1 MKGVENFKKV
11 GMKMLFGKNKKGLLR
26 KEYDES
32 LLELMY
38 KTKDEWEYKKDIEDS
53 VFDKDGLLFAQTKLA
68 EAKYFYLF
76 KEARIRKLKST
87 KVR

>member
-1 MKGVENFKKV
+1 MI
-11 GMKMLFGKNKKGLLR
+11 FGRKKGALR
-26 KEYDES
+26 KEYDEE
-32 LLELMY
+32 LLDLMY
-38 KTKDEWEYKKDIEDS
+38 RTKDEWEYKKGIEES

-76 KEARIRKLKST
+76 KEARIREIKST

>member
-1 MKGVENFKKV
+1 
-11 GMKMLFGKNKKGLLR
+11 
-26 KEYDES
+26 
-32 LLELMY
+32 MY

>member
-1 MKGVENFKKV
+1 MV
-11 GMKMLFGKNKKGLLR
+11 FGRRKKGLLR
-26 KEYDES
+26 KEYDEE

-38 KTKDEWEYKKDIEDS
+38 RTKDEWEYKKGIEDS
-53 VFDKDGLLFAQTKLA
+53 VFDKDGLLFSQTKLA

-76 KEARIRKLKST
+76 KEARIREIKST